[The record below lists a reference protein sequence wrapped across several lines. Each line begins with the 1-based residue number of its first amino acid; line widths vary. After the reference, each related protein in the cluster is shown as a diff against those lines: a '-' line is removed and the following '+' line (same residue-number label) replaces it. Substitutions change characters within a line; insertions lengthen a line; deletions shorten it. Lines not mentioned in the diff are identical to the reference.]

1 MKPAEVSTPSDR
13 EVLVKRSFNATVDL
27 VWQAYTE
34 PALMRRWLTAMPG
47 WTMPVCEMAVHVGG
61 KYRWRWRNEEDGQE
75 FGFAGEMLE
84 VELHSKIAHTQFYDP
99 GDGEFGSMGDEPSI
113 ITVTF
118 KESDGITH
126 VATSIKFASKA
137 DRDAAVSTGMTDG
150 MEMSY
155 QSLDGVL
162 DSL

>member
-1 MKPAEVSTPSDR
+1 MKPAEVSAPSDR
-13 EVLVKRSFNATVDL
+13 EVLVKRSFDAPAKL

-47 WTMPVCEMAVHVGG
+47 WTMPVCEMATHVGG
-61 KYRWRWRNEEDGQE
+61 TYRWRWRNDEDGQE
-75 FGFAGEMLE
+75 FGFTGEMLE
-84 VELHSKIAHTQFYDP
+84 VALYSKIAHTQIYDP
-99 GDGEFGSMGDEPSI
+99 GDSEFGSMGGEPSI

-118 KESDGITH
+118 TETNGITN

-137 DRDAAVSTGMTDG
+137 DRDAAISTGMTDG

-155 QSLDGVL
+155 KSLDGL
-162 DSL
+162 LAG